1 MTRYLVHLFIGSLL
15 IVGCGSPETG
25 AEIAPESG
33 PAVKTAT
40 APQTQSPDQGGSPE
54 ATGVTV
60 LAWEDLMPE
69 GEDERLEELYAE
81 FYVEFEARLMQ
92 QQSTLSSTLSS
103 DQQMNSD
110 QAMNLSLIA
119 EGSDMDTMEQI
130 GTFNVV
136 EDLDGMT
143 VRLPGYIVPLDFS
156 ANAEHREFLLV
167 PYFGACLHSP
177 PPPPNQIVFVTANP
191 PANVPDI
198 YDPVWLEGTLT
209 TGQFDSELG
218 NSAYELSLTL
228 IEPYEY

>member
-1 MTRYLVHLFIGSLL
+1 M
-15 IVGCGSPETG
+15 
-25 AEIAPESG
+25 
-33 PAVKTAT
+33 
-40 APQTQSPDQGGSPE
+40 
-54 ATGVTV
+54 
-60 LAWEDLMPE
+60 
-69 GEDERLEELYAE
+69 
-81 FYVEFEARLMQ
+81 MQ
-92 QQSTLSSTLSS
+92 QQSTLSSTLDM
-103 DQQMNSD
+103 DQDMS
-110 QAMNLSLIA
+110 LSLIA

-136 EDLDGMT
+136 EDLDGMK

-156 ANAEHREFLLV
+156 ASAEHREFLLV

-191 PANVPDI
+191 PASIPDV

-218 NSAYELSLTL
+218 NSAYELSLSL